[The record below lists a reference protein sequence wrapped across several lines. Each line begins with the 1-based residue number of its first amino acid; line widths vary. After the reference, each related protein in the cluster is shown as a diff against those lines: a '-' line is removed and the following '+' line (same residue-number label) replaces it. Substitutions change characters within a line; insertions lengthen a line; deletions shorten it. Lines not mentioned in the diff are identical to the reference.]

1 MADLYLLKIGLRALV
16 REPWEQRDYLISVLK
31 MPATFLV
38 MVWGWWSGSWNGPD
52 LWSMD

>member
-1 MADLYLLKIGLRALV
+1 MADLYLLKIGLLALGCEL
-16 REPWEQRDYLISVLK
+16 REPRDYLISVLK